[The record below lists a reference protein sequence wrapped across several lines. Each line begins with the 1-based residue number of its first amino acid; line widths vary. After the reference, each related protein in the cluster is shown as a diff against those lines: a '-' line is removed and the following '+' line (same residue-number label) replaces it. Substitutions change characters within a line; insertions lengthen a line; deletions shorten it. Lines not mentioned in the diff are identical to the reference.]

1 MICRLCGSDDVSV
14 VFQGDIRSGGAHTAS
29 DEKAKVY
36 RCHAC
41 SVEFLTTDVELED
54 SEYWDKKEDSFS
66 KEKIYEKY
74 DGEQLKWLERIGLNT
89 FRDKVV
95 LDFGCGH
102 GTFLDLVS
110 TISKKTFGV
119 EKDKDLFLEFY
130 EDKPY
135 EIFETLADIED
146 DSIDLLVSFDVIEHL
161 SKPIDVLSEIHRVL
175 KKEAVIYIGVPNQ
188 NDFLKEIEES
198 YLPFYYHKSHLFY
211 HDIASLRYILDKAGL
226 SYKDSSF
233 LHKYNIYNMINW
245 LKQNRATGN
254 PEKKHPFDG
263 GHDTMFKSYVE
274 EKGIASH
281 ILIKASK
288 R

>member
-1 MICRLCGSDDVSV
+1 MICRLCGNDDVSV
-14 VFQGDIRSGGAHTAS
+14 VFQGNIRSGGAHTAS

-36 RCHAC
+36 KCHTC

-74 DGEQLKWLERIGLNT
+74 DWEQLKWLERIGLNI

-110 TISKKTFGV
+110 TISKKSLGI
-119 EKDKDLFLEFY
+119 EKDKRLFLEFY

-135 EIFETLADIED
+135 EIYETLVDIED
-146 DSIDLLVSFDVIEHL
+146 NSIDLIVSFDVIEHL
-161 SKPIDVLSEIHRVL
+161 QEPIALLAQMRRVL
-175 KKEAVIYIGVPNQ
+175 KEGAVVYIGVPNQ
-188 NDFLKEIEES
+188 NDFLKEVEES
-198 YLPFYYHKSHLFY
+198 YIPFYYHRSHLFY
-211 HDIASLRYILDKAGL
+211 HDITSLRYLLERVGL
-226 SYKDSSF
+226 VYAESSF

-245 LKQNRATGN
+245 LKHERATGN
-254 PEKKHPFDG
+254 PEQESPFDDRY
-263 GHDTMFKSYVE
+263 DTLFKSYIE

-281 ILIKASK
+281 IIVKATK
-288 R
+288 G